1 MLKSKTILMVA
12 TFATSAALFAG
23 CSSMGMSTSAP
34 ASLALSGSNEVPP
47 HAGTFTGTSTV
58 AIAKDHTVTGM
69 ITTSGIVGTAAHIH
83 MGAPGSNGP
92 VIVPFTK
99 TGPDSFAPPPGT
111 TVTADQ
117 YAAYLAGNLY
127 VNVHSAEFPGGAMRA
142 QLKP

>member
-1 MLKSKTILMVA
+1 M
-12 TFATSAALFAG
+12 
-23 CSSMGMSTSAP
+23 
-34 ASLALSGSNEVPP
+34 
-47 HAGTFTGTSTV
+47 
-58 AIAKDHTVTGM
+58 AINKDHTVTGM
-69 ITTSGIVGTAAHIH
+69 ITTSGLVATAAHIH
-83 MGAPGSNGP
+83 MGAAGTNGP

-99 TGPDSFAPPPGT
+99 TGPDTFAPPAGT